1 MREYNVAL
9 KEGIDYDG
17 FWNDIESDTDGGKLY
32 IPNRAVEFTNE
43 RPASLRQ
50 CWYLLTDEE
59 AELLRGDDR
68 VFCVEIP
75 PEHRTDI
82 KIGRNAT
89 QKGVFTKTTLDSGNY
104 QNWGLIRANSL
115 TNNYGTGTTTS
126 ENYNYTLTGKGVDV
140 VIQDSGLQV
149 DHPEFQ
155 DEWGVSRVQ
164 QINWATVSGLGFSQ
178 SPNHYRDYDGHGTHV
193 AGIAVGKT
201 FGWAKNAKI
210 YSVKVSGLEGNTDT
224 NTGISVTYCFDAIKV
239 WHTAKAGSRPTVVN
253 MSWGYST
260 YYDTVSSLTYRG
272 TSYTDASTTGN
283 SSYRESNYGL
293 IANSGGANGTYS
305 SPVRIGS
312 VDVDVEEMIS
322 AGIVVCI
329 AAGNNYHKIDAST
342 GVDYNNFVV
351 TNGGTIYY
359 HRGSSPYSPN
369 AIIVGSMDSTAYN
382 ATNDQKATY
391 SCCGSGVDIYAPGT
405 NIMSACSNTNAFSGP
420 SYYLNASYKQCNIS
434 GTSMASPQVAGVSAM
449 LSEIYP
455 KATPAQIKASLL
467 ANTGT
472 ALLRFNNVTTFT
484 TTANG
489 SSNYVINGSSNPT
502 LTLIEGETYTFN
514 LSVSG
519 HPFYIKTNQSTGT
532 GDAYNTGVTN
542 NGAST
547 GEITFTVPVGA
558 PATLYYNC
566 QFHSG
571 MRGTINIVSTI
582 NNDWTDNI
590 TLKGGLAKVLYNK
603 YNQADTFTATG
614 PISFNTTLIIN

>member
-9 KEGIDYDG
+9 KEGIDYDA
-17 FWNDIESDTDGGKLY
+17 FWNDMESDTDGGKLY

-59 AELLRGDDR
+59 VELLRQDDR
-68 VFCVEIP
+68 VYCVEIP
-75 PEHRTDI
+75 PEQRTDI

-89 QKGVFTKTTLDSGNY
+89 QKGVFTKTTSDSGNY
-104 QNWGLIRANSL
+104 QNWGLVRVNSL

-140 VIQDSGLQV
+140 VIQDSGLQI

-155 DEWGVSRVQ
+155 DEYGVSRVQ

-178 SPNHYRDYDGHGTHV
+178 SPNHYRDFDGHGTHV
-193 AGIAVGKT
+193 AGTVAGKT
-201 FGWAKNAKI
+201 YGWAKNAKI
-210 YSVKVSGLEGNTDT
+210 YSLKVNGLEGTSDS
-224 NTGISVTYCFDAIKV
+224 NTGIDITYCFDAIKV
-239 WHTAKAGSRPTVVN
+239 WHAAKAGSRPTVVN

-260 YYDTVSSLTYRG
+260 FYDTVSSLTYRG
-272 TSYTDASTTGN
+272 TSYSNSSTTGS

-293 IANSGGANGTYS
+293 IANSGGFNGTYS

-329 AAGNNYHKIDAST
+329 AAGNNYHKIESST

-351 TNGGTIYY
+351 TNTGTIYY

-369 AIIVGSMDSTAYN
+369 AIIVGSMDSTVYD
-382 ATNDQKATY
+382 ATYDQKATY

-405 NIMSACSNTNAFSGP
+405 NIMSACSNTNAFSGQ
-420 SYYLNASYKQCNIS
+420 SYYLNSSYKQVNIS
-434 GTSMASPQVAGVSAM
+434 GTSMASPQVAGISAL

-467 ANTGT
+467 VNAGSAVYTTGLT
-472 ALLRFNNVTTFT
+472 NDYTNYRSI
-484 TTANG
+484 
-489 SSNYVINGSSNPT
+489 SS
-502 LTLIEGETYTFN
+502 
-514 LSVSG
+514 
-519 HPFYIKTNQSTGT
+519 ST
-532 GDAYNTGVTN
+532 
-542 NGAST
+542 
-547 GEITFTVPVGA
+547 
-558 PATLYYNC
+558 
-566 QFHSG
+566 Q
-571 MRGTINIVSTI
+571 
-582 NNDWTDNI
+582 
-590 TLKGGLAKVLYNK
+590 KVLYNK
-603 YNQADTFTATG
+603 YNQADTFKTTG
-614 PISFNTTLIIN
+614 PISFSTTLKIN